1 MWNRVELKMRGKQ
14 AFQYN
19 YWPCVGAAFIMSVIS
34 MVFNSG
40 GAGRSTQ
47 TLRQTTY
54 YHDSTDLCL
63 RLERYSELSQSRW
76 RCLAR
81 C

>member
-40 GAGRSTQ
+40 GAGQMCIRD
-47 TLRQTTY
+47 RMR
-54 YHDSTDLCL
+54 TDT
-63 RLERYSELSQSRW
+63 
-76 RCLAR
+76 
-81 C
+81 